1 MLLDILFS
9 YVYMYSLYHT
19 GTYQYPNLNKS
30 KEGVRNAK
38 MSYCT
43 DSIKYSL
50 SNISHLS
57 LVGQSVRITNA
68 CVAHHSSHG
77 GKGLKLPSHSSFHSI
92 SRFSSK

>member
-1 MLLDILFS
+1 MLLDILLS

-38 MSYCT
+38 MSYYT

-50 SNISHLS
+50 SNYVDLFRFR
-57 LVGQSVRITNA
+57 GN
-68 CVAHHSSHG
+68 
-77 GKGLKLPSHSSFHSI
+77 KSSFQL
-92 SRFSSK
+92 